1 MVNLCFQWSQAVDD
15 SVILPAID
23 RVIEKTN
30 AKAAQKGLL
39 HPYIYMNY
47 AAPNQK
53 PITSYGPANV
63 AKLRQA
69 QRMYDPHR
77 VFERLQPGGFKLNM

>member
-1 MVNLCFQWSQAVDD
+1 MVNLCFQWSQSADD
-15 SVILPAID
+15 HVVLPAID
-23 RVIEKTN
+23 RVISRTN
-30 AKAAQKGLL
+30 VLAAQKGLL

-53 PITSYGPANV
+53 PVTSYGAANV

-69 QRMYDPHR
+69 QNVYDPHK